1 MTAKTS
7 AERSAKTAAKRK
19 AVGEIELRHR
29 VRLGIRAML
38 ADLMAWHGIEERAEA
53 IQLLILNA
61 DSVQLLPS
69 ATGVELL
76 RQRARPGLI
85 AKLESLA
92 GVDPQSICLVVESLI
107 AAAHAAG
114 PEGSA
119 PMLAIPRHEIRI
131 SENVAHA
138 LYLAGAAEASR
149 LDRAES

>member
-1 MTAKTS
+1 MTAKTN

-19 AVGEIELRHR
+19 AVGEEELRHR
-29 VRLGIRAML
+29 VRPGIRAML
-38 ADLMAWHGIEERAEA
+38 ADLMAWHGIKEQAEA
-53 IQLLILNA
+53 IQLLALNA
-61 DSVQLLPS
+61 DSVQLLPP
-69 ATGVELL
+69 AAGVEVL
-76 RQRARPGLI
+76 RHRARPGLI

-92 GVDPQSICLVVESLI
+92 GGDPQLIGLVVESLI
-107 AAAHAAG
+107 VTAHAAG

-119 PMLAIPRHEIRI
+119 PILAIPRHEISF

>member
-1 MTAKTS
+1 MTAKTN
-7 AERSAKTAAKRK
+7 AERSAKTATKRA

-38 ADLMAWHGIEERAEA
+38 ADLMAWHGIEEQAEA
-53 IQLLILNA
+53 IQLLALNA
-61 DSVQLLPS
+61 DSVQLLPP
-69 ATGVELL
+69 AAGAELL
-76 RQRARPGLI
+76 RHRARPGLI

-92 GVDPQSICLVVESLI
+92 GRDPQLIGLVVESLI

-114 PEGSA
+114 QEGSTF
-119 PMLAIPRHEIRI
+119 MLAIPRHEIRI